1 MTRTSTSTVRELT
14 VRSVVLGGLITLVF
28 TAANV
33 YLGLKVGLTF
43 ATAIPAAV
51 ISMAILRYFRG
62 HSILE
67 NNIVQ
72 TIASAAGTLAA
83 IIFVLPGLIM
93 IGWWQGFPYW
103 TTVAVCAIGGTL
115 GVMYSVPLRRAL
127 VTGSDLPYP
136 EGVAAAEVLKVGEA
150 TEGTAAGAEGNRRSL
165 QAILLGSLAS
175 AGFSLLAA
183 LKVVGNEVSA
193 AFRVGSGGTLFGA
206 SLSLALIGV
215 GHLVGVTVGAAM
227 VVGLLISYGVL
238 LPTLTWGDLPGGRRR
253 LRRRVHHLRH
263 RGAVRRGRRDRGGRR
278 LDAAEDP
285 RPDRRAASGPR
296 RCRVGHGAAA
306 ARSISPSGTCRSASS
321 AGRSCCRSSR
331 SPALLWGFL
340 STTHLAGNT
349 VPTIVVSLVYV
360 VVIGAVIAAVAG
372 YMAGLI
378 GSSNS
383 PISGVGILVVLGI
396 ALLLAALHGPGA
408 DPAQT
413 TALVAYS
420 LFTTAV
426 VFSVATISNDNLQDL
441 KTGQLVGATPWKQQV
456 ALVIGV
462 VFGAL
467 VIAPVL
473 DLLNAAFGFAGAPGA
488 GDDALAAPQ
497 AALISALAEGVFGG
511 DLNWGLI
518 GLGALIGA
526 VVIVIDEVLARTGS
540 LRLPPLA
547 VGMGMYLPMS
557 LTLLIP
563 IGALLGR
570 IYDRWA
576 ERRGGDVEF
585 KKRLG
590 VLMATGL
597 IVGESLFGV
606 LFAGNRGRVGLGRS
620 AGDRRRGLRELGARA
635 RHRAL
640 RGHGVRAVP
649 DDAPLGRRPRRRERR
664 PKRYSGRSGCQTTT
678 WWRRST
684 GTRSRRYERCTIAAA

>member
-1 MTRTSTSTVRELT
+1 
-14 VRSVVLGGLITLVF
+14 
-28 TAANV
+28 
-33 YLGLKVGLTF
+33 
-43 ATAIPAAV
+43 
-51 ISMAILRYFRG
+51 
-62 HSILE
+62 
-67 NNIVQ
+67 
-72 TIASAAGTLAA
+72 
-83 IIFVLPGLIM
+83 M

-103 TTVAVCAIGGTL
+103 TTVAVCVIGGTL

-150 TEGTAAGAEGNRRSL
+150 SEEGAEENRKSL
-165 QAILLGSLAS
+165 RAILVAALVA

-183 LKVVGNEVSA
+183 LKVISNEIST

-227 VVGLLISYGVL
+227 IVGLLISYGVL
-238 LPTLTWGDLPGGRRR
+238 LPTLTSGDVPATGDISDVVSSTFSTEVRFVGAGAIAVAAVWTLLKILGPIVRGIRAAAVSSRERRTGATVDITERDLPIGIVGGTIAF
-253 LRRRVHHLRH
+253 LLIPI
-263 RGAVRRGRRDRGGRR
+263 A
-278 LDAAEDP
+278 
-285 RPDRRAASGPR
+285 
-296 RCRVGHGAAA
+296 
-306 ARSISPSGTCRSASS
+306 I
-321 AGRSCCRSSR
+321 
-331 SPALLWGFL
+331 LLWLFL
-340 STTHLAGNT
+340 ASTPVSDRAP
-349 VPTIVVSLVYV
+349 VTIVVSLIYV
-360 VVIGAVIAAVAG
+360 VVIGAVIASVAG

-383 PISGVGILVVLGI
+383 PISGVGILVVLG
-396 ALLLAALHGPGA
+396 ASLLLVAVHGRDGDA
-408 DPAQT
+408 ERT
-413 TALVAYS
+413 TALVAYA
-420 LFTTAV
+420 LFTTAI

-462 VFGAL
+462 VFGSV

-473 DLLNAAFGFAGAPGA
+473 DLLNVAFGFAGAPGA
-488 GDDALAAPQ
+488 GENALAAPQ
-497 AALISALAEGVFGG
+497 AALISALAQGVFGG
-511 DLNWGLI
+511 SLNWGLL
-518 GLGALIGA
+518 GLGAAIGA
-526 VVIVIDEVLARTGS
+526 VVIVIDELLGRFTK

-576 ERRGGDVEF
+576 ERQGDNVEF

-597 IVGESLFGV
+597 IVGESMFGV
-606 LFAGNRGRVGLGRS
+606 VFAGIVAASGSDSPLAVVGDGFETASIVIGVVLFV
-620 AGDRRRGLRELGARA
+620 AAVLALYQWIRR
-635 RHRAL
+635 
-640 RGHGVRAVP
+640 
-649 DDAPLGRRPRRRERR
+649 
-664 PKRYSGRSGCQTTT
+664 
-678 WWRRST
+678 
-684 GTRSRRYERCTIAAA
+684 AAAR

>member
-1 MTRTSTSTVRELT
+1 MTTTRSTTVRELT
-14 VRSVVLGGLITLVF
+14 IRSVVLGGLITLIF

-103 TTVAVCAIGGTL
+103 TTVAVCVIGGTL

-136 EGVAAAEVLKVGEA
+136 EGRAAAEVLKVGEHS
-150 TEGTAAGAEGNRRSL
+150 EGGAEENRKSL
-165 QAILLGSLAS
+165 RAILVASLVA

-183 LKVVGNEVSA
+183 LKVISNEVSA
-193 AFRVGSGGTLFGA
+193 AFRLGAGGSTFGA

-238 LPTLTWGDLPGGRRR
+238 LPTLTAGDVPATGDISDVVSSTFGTEVRFVGAGAIAIAAIWTLLKILGPI
-253 LRRRVHHLRH
+253 V
-263 RGAVRRGRRDRGGRR
+263 RGIR
-278 LDAAEDP
+278 
-285 RPDRRAASGPR
+285 
-296 RCRVGHGAAA
+296 AAA
-306 ARSISPSGTCRSASS
+306 ASSKTRRTGATVELTERDLPIGIVAGTILFSLI
-321 AGRSCCRSSR
+321 
-331 SPALLWGFL
+331 PIALLLWLFL
-340 STTHLAGNT
+340 SETPIADKTLA
-349 VPTIVVSLVYV
+349 TIVVSLIYV
-360 VVIGAVIAAVAG
+360 VVIGAVIASVAG

-383 PISGVGILVVLGI
+383 PISGVGILVVLG
-396 ALLLAALHGPGA
+396 ASLVLVALHGRGG
-408 DPAQT
+408 DPERI
-413 TALVAYS
+413 TALVAYA
-420 LFTTAV
+420 LFTTAI

-462 VFGAL
+462 VFGSV

-488 GDDALAAPQ
+488 GENALAAPQ
-497 AALISALAEGVFGG
+497 AALISALAKGVFGG
-511 DLNWGLI
+511 SLNWGLI
-518 GLGALIGA
+518 GLGAAIGA
-526 VVIVIDEVLARTGS
+526 AVIVIDELLGRFTK

-563 IGALLGR
+563 IGAVLGR
-570 IYDRWA
+570 WYDKWA
-576 ERRGGDVEF
+576 ERQGDNVEF

-597 IVGESLFGV
+597 IVGESMFGV
-606 LFAGNRGRVGLGRS
+606 VFAGIVAASGS
-620 AGDRRRGLRELGARA
+620 
-635 RHRAL
+635 
-640 RGHGVRAVP
+640 
-649 DDAPLGRRPRRRERR
+649 DAPLAIVGDSFENWAIAIGVVLFVVTALALYQWTRRAA
-664 PKRYSGRSGCQTTT
+664 
-678 WWRRST
+678 
-684 GTRSRRYERCTIAAA
+684 SR

>member
-1 MTRTSTSTVRELT
+1 
-14 VRSVVLGGLITLVF
+14 
-28 TAANV
+28 
-33 YLGLKVGLTF
+33 
-43 ATAIPAAV
+43 
-51 ISMAILRYFRG
+51 MAILRYFRD

-103 TTVAVCAIGGTL
+103 TTVAVCVIGGTL

-150 TEGTAAGAEGNRRSL
+150 SEEGAEENRKSL
-165 QAILLGSLAS
+165 RAILVAALVA

-183 LKVVGNEVSA
+183 LKVISNEIST

-227 VVGLLISYGVL
+227 IVGLLISYGVL
-238 LPTLTWGDLPGGRRR
+238 LPTLTSGDVPATGDISDVVSSTFSTEVRFVGAGAIAVAAVWTLLKILGPIVRGIRAAAVSSRERRTGATVDITERDLPIGIVGGTIAF
-253 LRRRVHHLRH
+253 LLIPI
-263 RGAVRRGRRDRGGRR
+263 A
-278 LDAAEDP
+278 
-285 RPDRRAASGPR
+285 
-296 RCRVGHGAAA
+296 
-306 ARSISPSGTCRSASS
+306 I
-321 AGRSCCRSSR
+321 
-331 SPALLWGFL
+331 LLWLFL
-340 STTHLAGNT
+340 ASTPVSDRAP
-349 VPTIVVSLVYV
+349 VTIVVSLIYV
-360 VVIGAVIAAVAG
+360 VVIGAVIASVAG

-383 PISGVGILVVLGI
+383 PISGVGILVVLG
-396 ALLLAALHGPGA
+396 ASLLLVAVHGRDGDA
-408 DPAQT
+408 ERT
-413 TALVAYS
+413 TALVAYA
-420 LFTTAV
+420 LFTTAI

-462 VFGAL
+462 VFGSV

-473 DLLNAAFGFAGAPGA
+473 DLLNVAFGFAGAPGA
-488 GDDALAAPQ
+488 GENALAAPQ
-497 AALISALAEGVFGG
+497 AALISALAQGVFGG
-511 DLNWGLI
+511 SLNWGLL
-518 GLGALIGA
+518 GLGAAIGA
-526 VVIVIDEVLARTGS
+526 VVIVIDELLGRFTK

-576 ERRGGDVEF
+576 ERQGDNVEF

-597 IVGESLFGV
+597 IVGESMFGV
-606 LFAGNRGRVGLGRS
+606 VFAGIVAASGSDSPLAVVGDGFETASIVIGVVLFV
-620 AGDRRRGLRELGARA
+620 AAVLALYQWIRR
-635 RHRAL
+635 
-640 RGHGVRAVP
+640 
-649 DDAPLGRRPRRRERR
+649 
-664 PKRYSGRSGCQTTT
+664 
-678 WWRRST
+678 
-684 GTRSRRYERCTIAAA
+684 AAAR